1 MFIVKVP
8 GINSLGKTEGC
19 ERTGNAILENLKEI
33 HSNEQGKPVDFDLL
47 DFEEIHIDN
56 NNLELTNKLIYENSA
71 DIFGT
76 KPKTVFLGG
85 DHSISYSIISAFL
98 DNCRNSR
105 KRPCLILFDA
115 HADCLKTSDKFPSH
129 REWLRRLVERGFPSG
144 NVLIVGAR
152 NISRDETEFLKKNK
166 IKIIGINQIL
176 EDIDDTCDI
185 IMEFSDGKD
194 LYVSIDIDVVDP
206 AFAPS
211 TGYPETGGLTSRQL
225 LYLIQRINKIKNLK
239 GLDIVEINEKKD
251 KDRISV
257 KLGAKILAEL
267 I

>member
-1 MFIVKVP
+1 M
-8 GINSLGKTEGC
+8 
-19 ERTGNAILENLKEI
+19 
-33 HSNEQGKPVDFDLL
+33 
-47 DFEEIHIDN
+47 
-56 NNLELTNKLIYENSA
+56 
-71 DIFGT
+71 
-76 KPKTVFLGG
+76 
-85 DHSISYSIISAFL
+85 
-98 DNCRNSR
+98 
-105 KRPCLILFDA
+105 
-115 HADCLKTSDKFPSH
+115 
-129 REWLRRLVERGFPSG
+129 EWLRRLIEKGFPSG

-152 NISRDETEFLKKNK
+152 NIKRDETEFLKKNN

-185 IMEFSDGKD
+185 IMEFSDGKE

-206 AFAPS
+206 VFAPS

-239 GLDIVEINEKKD
+239 GLDIVEINEGKD